1 MSGLLAELVSGL
13 ILTFV
18 IFASLVVTL
27 GIGAIVFYI
36 VVITTRLR
44 KREAQSLKM
53 VTFEVKLPKDNDI
66 KIDAAEQLFSSF
78 AGLSRKKGW
87 EGLWEVGDAVAFEI
101 VGTKGKV
108 GFYMTVPEKLHDL
121 VEKQIYAFYPSASIE
136 IVDDPQIFNETGK
149 VAYAGLHLKKAD
161 YQPLKVYRELPTDSM
176 STVTSTISKMGE
188 GEGAVIQILIRAT
201 HSEYKKAG
209 RDHIASAKKKEADPQ
224 KATFKVDQKDLERI
238 SEKVNKPGFD
248 VEIRMVA
255 TSPTKEAAEAHVSNM
270 VTSFGQFASE
280 QNSFTKCKIL
290 IKYAFMI
297 SFVYKFFPVFD
308 NPFEKYK
315 TTSVLSTDELASI
328 YHFPNKTIETPFI
341 TWLGS
346 KTGPVSAS
354 VPLEGGTF
362 MGNGFYRGVR
372 RPIHILRGDR
382 RRHVYIIGKTGVGKS
397 ELLLEMALQDI
408 RNGDGVCVID
418 PHGDL
423 VEKILRYVPP
433 ERAEDVIYFDP
444 SDVERPM
451 GMNLLEANT
460 EDEKHF
466 MTAAIINLMY
476 KLYDP
481 QRTGIVG
488 PRFEHTVRNAML
500 TVMSEPGST
509 FVEIMRILTDPS
521 FVKEMLPKVKDPI
534 IRRFWT
540 DQIEQTSDF
549 HKSETLDYIV
559 SKFGRFVTNTMIRNI
574 IGQSKSAFDFRQ
586 VMDTKKILLINL
598 SKGRLGEENSSF
610 LGLVIIP
617 KILVAAMS
625 RQEIPEDDRQDF
637 FMYVDE
643 FQNFATPDF
652 ATILS
657 EARKYRLGLTV
668 ANQFIGQMD
677 EEVKNAVIGNV
688 GSIIS
693 FRLGT
698 TDAGFIAREFQ
709 PTFNDQDLQN
719 IDRYHAYMKTI
730 VDNDPV
736 PAFSVDL
743 TKDMAK
749 FKSEANEKL
758 AEAIIQLSRL
768 KYGRDRKQVEKEII
782 ERSNL

>member
-1 MSGLLAELVSGL
+1 MDGLLAELLSGL
-13 ILTFV
+13 ILTVV
-18 IFASLVVTL
+18 IFLSLVLTL
-27 GIGAIVFYI
+27 AVAAGIGYVFIIVI
-36 VVITTRLR
+36 RMR
-44 KREAQSLKM
+44 KREKQSLQM
-53 VTFEVKLPKDNDI
+53 VTLEVKLPKDNDI
-66 KIDAAEQLFSSF
+66 KIDAAEQLFASF
-78 AGLSRKKGW
+78 AGLSRKKGL
-87 EGLWEVGDAVAFEI
+87 EGLTEVGDAVAFEI
-101 VGTKGKV
+101 IGTKGKV
-108 GFYMTVPEKLHDL
+108 GFYITVPTKLQDL
-121 VEKQIYAFYPSASIE
+121 VEKQLYAFYPSASVE
-136 IVDDPQIFNETGK
+136 IVEEPNIFTESGK
-149 VAYAGLHLKKAD
+149 VAYAAMHLKKSD
-161 YQPLKVYRELPTDSM
+161 YQPLKVYRDLPTDSM
-176 STVTSTISKMGE
+176 STITSTLSKMDD
-188 GEGAVIQILIRAT
+188 GEGAVIQVLIRAT

-209 RDHIASAKKKEADPQ
+209 RGFISTSKKTEADPE

-238 SEKVNKPGFD
+238 SEKLNRPGFD
-248 VEIRMVA
+248 VEVRFVA
-255 TSPTKEAAEAHVSNM
+255 SAAEKERAEAHVSNICA
-270 VTSFGQFASE
+270 SFGQFSSE
-280 QNSFTKCKIL
+280 QNSFTKTKIL
-290 IKYAFMI
+290 NKYAFMI
-297 SFVYKFFPVFD
+297 SFVYKFFPIFD
-308 NPFEKYK
+308 MPLNKWK
-315 TTSVLSTDELASI
+315 STSVLSSDELASI

-346 KTGPVSAS
+346 RTAPVSS
-354 VPLEGGTF
+354 QVPLEGGTF
-362 MGNGFYRGVR
+362 MGNGHYRGVR
-372 RPIHILRGDR
+372 RPVHILRGDR

-408 RNGDGVCVID
+408 RNGDGVCVMD

-423 VEKILRYVPP
+423 VEKILQYIPP

-444 SDVERPM
+444 ADTERPM
-451 GMNLLEANT
+451 GLNLLEART
-460 EDEKHF
+460 EDEKHY
-466 MTAAIINLMY
+466 MTTAIINLMY

-500 TVMSEPGST
+500 TVMVEPGAT
-509 FVEIMRILTDPS
+509 FIELVRVLTDPNY
-521 FVKEMLPKVKDPI
+521 VRELLPKLKDPI

-559 SKFGRFVTNTMIRNI
+559 SKFGRFVTNALIRNI
-574 IGQSKSAFDFRQ
+574 IGQSKSSFDFRQ

-625 RQEIPEDDRQDF
+625 RQEIPEEDRKDF
-637 FMYVDE
+637 FLYVDE

-668 ANQFIGQMD
+668 ANQFIGQM
-677 EEVKNAVIGNV
+677 EEDVKNAVIGNV
-688 GSIIS
+688 GSLIS

-698 TDAGFIAREFQ
+698 TDASFIAREFQ

-736 PAFSVDL
+736 PSFSIDM

-749 FKSEANEKL
+749 FKAEANPRV
-758 AEAIIQLSRL
+758 AEAVVQLSRL
-768 KYGRDRKQVEKEII
+768 KYGRDRKQVEKETV